1 MLEQYLHWC
10 IDRIRPVALD
20 FQIKNWSEFGYIE
33 EGYTSYDKMPSFEV
47 WSSMND
53 AFVLPLKLDIT
64 PKSRNDAK
72 IVSLYIKTNG
82 GVTV

>member
-10 IDRIRPVALD
+10 IDRIRPVTLD

-33 EGYTSYDKMPSFEV
+33 AGYTSYDKMPSFEV

-53 AFVLPLKLDIT
+53 AVLISKQLNESTGL
-64 PKSRNDAK
+64 
-72 IVSLYIKTNG
+72 
-82 GVTV
+82 